1 MPASISTPSIEDVID
16 ARLSDH
22 RTILL
27 RAHRD
32 PGFRSAL
39 LANPARALQESFGIT
54 LPPGLTLEV
63 VQETASR
70 AVLVLPLE
78 VAHPQEEL
86 SDADLEAVAAGS
98 RPNASTPLNTKD
110 ANAVDTFRKKT

>member
-1 MPASISTPSIEDVID
+1 MPVSATPPSIEDVID

-22 RTILL
+22 RAILL

-39 LANPARALQESFGIT
+39 LANPARALHDTFGIT
-54 LPPGLTLEV
+54 LPPGLTLDV

-70 AVLVLPLE
+70 SVLVLPLE
-78 VAHPQEEL
+78 VAHPPGEL
-86 SDADLEAVAAGS
+86 SDTDLEVVAAGT
-98 RPNASTPLNTKD
+98 ASALRGPSTGPSGVAYKL
-110 ANAVDTFRKKT
+110 R